1 MLKRISLKKII
12 ISSALLFTLLLLY
25 IIPSSSKLN
34 MNGKTK
40 QVLEYQE
47 KEKITQEIYLLDKSN
62 YVARTKVILYEN
74 ETLDKVKEIFE
85 ILKIGGKYSSR
96 IPNGFKPIIPSDTT
110 IINLEKENNTLKI
123 NLSKELLDVEES
135 YEEKVIESIVYSLT
149 SIDEINNIIL
159 FVNNKVLNQLP
170 KTKINLPSTLNKKIG
185 INKQYDITSTNNIQ
199 NVTIYYVNK
208 YNDSTYYVPVTKYL
222 NDDREKIKII
232 IEELSSS
239 PISNTNLMSYL
250 NSNTKLL
257 ETNQT
262 IDKLDLNFNSYIFSS
277 YDEQNILEEVIYT
290 IGLSIRENYDIKEVN
305 IYVDNKEIIKSVLKE
320 IE

>member
-1 MLKRISLKKII
+1 MLKRMSLKKII
-12 ISSALLFTLLLLY
+12 ISSAILFTLLLLY
-25 IIPSSSKLN
+25 IIPSSNELN
-34 MNGKTK
+34 IVNKTK

-47 KEKITQEIYLLDKSN
+47 KNTMQEIYLIDKSN
-62 YVARTKVILYEN
+62 YVARTKVIVYEKDTI
-74 ETLDKVKEIFE
+74 ELAKEIFE
-85 ILKIGGKYSSR
+85 ILKIEGKYTSR
-96 IPNGFKPIIPSDTT
+96 IPNGFKPIIPADTT
-110 IINLEKENNTLKI
+110 IINIEKNNNTLKI
-123 NLSKELLDVEES
+123 NLSKEFLDVEKE
-135 YEEKVIESIVYSLT
+135 YEEKLIEVVTYSLT
-149 SIDEINNIIL
+149 SINDINNIII
-159 FVNNKVLNQLP
+159 FIDGKILNQLP
-170 KTKINLPSTLNKKIG
+170 KTKINLPSTLSKKIG
-185 INKQYDITSTNNIQ
+185 VNKEYDIKSTNNIQ

-290 IGLSIRENYDIKEVN
+290 IGLSVRENYDVKEVN
-305 IYVDNKEIIKSVLKE
+305 IYVDNKEIIKSVLNE